1 MTEASGSNGI
11 GSFATLGA
19 VISNVIKPGRL
30 TSVLGKHAWQPRVQS
45 RSLARLQAQGR
56 LIPLGR
62 PTGLGFLTA
71 VLPNRRRCCAEL
83 VLSIRISSIRNSR

>member
-1 MTEASGSNGI
+1 MSASMAFGRCMTEASGSNGI

-45 RSLARLQAQGR
+45 RSLARLQAQV
-56 LIPLGR
+56 R
-62 PTGLGFLTA
+62 PSPGGALLVWA
-71 VLPNRRRCCAEL
+71 SSQQCCPIAAAAA
-83 VLSIRISSIRNSR
+83 LSWF